1 MGTTENTQI
10 VLTFFA
16 ALARGDLAAAQ
27 SALAD
32 GTTWW
37 LPGALPPSGA
47 YKSGAT
53 MFEECVEYES
63 IQVHRTFEEGEYVAV
78 EWVAHGKSAQGP
90 RYGNYYHL
98 LTGFAVRD
106 GKIQAIRDHRDMLY
120 AKEVLCR

>member
-1 MGTTENTQI
+1 MGATENTQI

-16 ALARGDLAAAQ
+16 ALARGDHAAAQ
-27 SALAD
+27 AALAD

-37 LPGALPPSGA
+37 LPSALPPSGV

-63 IQVHRTFEEGEYVAV
+63 IQVRRTFEEGEYVAV
-78 EWVAHGKSAQGP
+78 EWVARGKSAQGP
-90 RYGNYYHL
+90 RDGNYYHL
-98 LTGFAVRD
+98 LTGFAVRN